1 MNPGIADLA
10 DATFQDPADVNAHA
24 GAASSTRPAV
34 AESRGVVTRIID
46 APDVVL
52 VGSGIMSSTVA
63 VMLKRLDPRLRVQM
77 VEVGPDL
84 AREASDGWNNAGTGH
99 AGVCEM
105 SYTPCRDP
113 DGRVPIARALRIFE
127 QFEHSKQFWGAMA
140 AKGVVGDPTGF
151 IHAVPHLCFVKG
163 ADDVDFLKARHAAM
177 KDHHFFRDMQLT
189 TDATVIQDWAPLVME
204 GRKPGSV
211 AATVG
216 DGTEVNFGLLAR
228 RLCDWLAQQEHCGI
242 ASGWKVTWL
251 RRGDGHW
258 QLGLR
263 CVSTGEVR
271 EQRARFVFV
280 GAGGGSLPLLQSTG
294 LSEVAGLGGFPIG
307 GQWLVCDEPAICGRH
322 QAKVYGATPPSS
334 PSLGSGHLDVR
345 RLDGRMQLLFGP
357 FASWTTR
364 FLKHSGQ
371 WTDLPFSIRMNNL
384 TALLR
389 TAVHNRSLV
398 RYLVAQGLQSMK
410 DRMKALREFYPNARS
425 EHWRLVQA
433 GIRVQS
439 IKKANRGTLKF
450 DTEVFSSADRSLAAL
465 LGASPGASVSV
476 NIALEVIRTCLP
488 QLLSSSEGRKRMRE
502 MIPTFDEDLT
512 QPGNAALFERTSR
525 EATERLRLDPLPHR
539 PSDQRPVV
547 AREGSGTSP

>member
-1 MNPGIADLA
+1 MNPRIADLP
-10 DATFQDPADVNAHA
+10 DAMFREPAD
-24 GAASSTRPAV
+24 ASSTRPAG
-34 AESRGVVTRIID
+34 AESSGVVTRMID
-46 APDVVL
+46 APDVVI

-63 VMLKRLDPRLRVQM
+63 VMLKRLDPRLRIQM
-77 VEVGPDL
+77 VEVAHEL

-105 SYTPCRDP
+105 SYTPSRDS
-113 DGRVPIARALRIFE
+113 DGRVPIGRALRIFE

-140 AKGVVGDPTGF
+140 ATGVVGEPADF

-163 ADDVDFLKARHAAM
+163 ADDVDFLQARHAAM
-177 KDHHFFRDMQLT
+177 KEHHFFRDMHLT
-189 TDATVIQDWAPLVME
+189 MGPAVIHNWAPLVME
-204 GRKPGSV
+204 GRAPGPA

-216 DGTEVNFGLLAR
+216 EGTEVNFGRLAR
-228 RLCDWLAQQEHCGI
+228 RLCNWLAQQEHCGI
-242 ASGWKVTWL
+242 VTGWKVTRL
-251 RRGDGHW
+251 HRGDGQW
-258 QLGLR
+258 QLELR
-263 CVSTGEVR
+263 CVSKGEVR

-280 GAGGGSLPLLQSTG
+280 GAGGGSLALLQSTG
-294 LSEVAGLGGFPIG
+294 LAEVAGLGGFPIG
-307 GQWLVCDEPAICGRH
+307 GQWLVCDEPSICARH

-345 RLDGRMQLLFGP
+345 HLDGRKQLLFGP

-364 FLKHSGQ
+364 FLKHSGS
-371 WTDLPFSIRMNNL
+371 WTDLPGSIRLNNL
-384 TALLR
+384 TAMLQ

-398 RYLVAQGLQSMK
+398 RYLVTQGLQSIE
-410 DRMKALREFYPNARS
+410 DRVQALREYYPEARV

-433 GIRVQS
+433 GIRVQA
-439 IKKANRGTLKF
+439 IKRADRGAVYF
-450 DTEVFSSADRSLAAL
+450 GTEVFSPADRSLAAL

-488 QLLSSSEGRKRMRE
+488 HLLSSSEGRNRMKE

-525 EATERLRLDPLPHR
+525 EAAERLRLDFLPHR
-539 PSDQRPVV
+539 VPDQRPVV
-547 AREGSGTSP
+547 TCEGSGASR

>member
-1 MNPGIADLA
+1 MSNLPET
-10 DATFQDPADVNAHA
+10 DANVSCRA
-24 GAASSTRPAV
+24 RPLV
-34 AESRGVVTRIID
+34 GDCGSVTSRIIE

-77 VEVGPDL
+77 VEVAPEL

-140 AKGVVGDPTGF
+140 ATGVVGDPTGF
-151 IHAVPHLCFVKG
+151 IHPFPHICFVKG
-163 ADDVDFLKARHAAM
+163 AEDVDFLQARHAAM
-177 KDHHFFRDMQLT
+177 KEHHFFRDMQLT
-189 TDATVIQDWAPLVME
+189 MDPAVIHDWAPLVME
-204 GRKPGSV
+204 GRAPGPV

-242 ASGWKVTWL
+242 ATGWKVTRL
-251 RRGDGHW
+251 RRGDGQW

-263 CVSTGEVR
+263 CVSTGESR

-294 LSEVAGLGGFPIG
+294 LAAVAGLGGFPIG
-307 GQWLVCDEPAICGRH
+307 GQWLVCDEPSICARH
-322 QAKVYGATPPSS
+322 HAKVYGATPPSS

-345 RLDGRMQLLFGP
+345 RLDGRRQLLFGP

-364 FLKHSGQ
+364 FLKHSGS
-371 WTDLPFSIRMNNL
+371 WTDLPRSIRLNNL

-389 TAVHNRSLV
+389 TAVYNRSLV
-398 RYLVAQGLQSMK
+398 RYLVMQGLQSIE
-410 DRMKALREFYPNARS
+410 DRLLALREYYPEARA

-433 GIRVQS
+433 GIRVQA
-439 IKKANRGTLKF
+439 IKRADRGAVYF
-450 DTEVFSSADRSLAAL
+450 GTEVFSPADRSLAAL

-488 QLLSSSEGRKRMRE
+488 QLLSSSDGRKRMSE

-512 QPGNAALFERTSR
+512 QPGNAVLFERTSR
-525 EATERLRLDPLPHR
+525 EAAERLRLDSLPRH
-539 PSDQRPVV
+539 PPDQRPVV
-547 AREGSGTSP
+547 TCEGSGASP